1 MWENV
6 VEISFGK
13 SQSSVRERGREREI
27 GALSNGVSFRTD
39 PLQKEKGPKF
49 LIVKCRN
56 SCPRFRRPDGAMREE
71 RESLLDFRF
80 FFFFFSFFIFF

>member
-1 MWENV
+1 MAFR
-6 VEISFGK
+6 FGP
-13 SQSSVRERGREREI
+13 I
-27 GALSNGVSFRTD
+27 L
-39 PLQKEKGPKF
+39 LQKEKGPKF

-80 FFFFFSFFIFF
+80 FFFFSILFSEDRKKRWKMGSVELK

>member
-1 MWENV
+1 MAFR
-6 VEISFGK
+6 FGPIRYRK
-13 SQSSVRERGREREI
+13 R
-27 GALSNGVSFRTD
+27 
-39 PLQKEKGPKF
+39 KGPKF

-80 FFFFFSFFIFF
+80 FFFFVFFLFSEDRKKRWEMGSVELK

>member
-1 MWENV
+1 MAFR
-6 VEISFGK
+6 FGP
-13 SQSSVRERGREREI
+13 I
-27 GALSNGVSFRTD
+27 L
-39 PLQKEKGPKF
+39 LQKEKGPKF

-80 FFFFFSFFIFF
+80 FFFFYFLLSEDRKKRWKIGSVELK